1 MVVRNSYDL
10 GVFNGDIGTVSRID
24 TKSGHVD
31 VDVTGSSRIHFP
43 LKDAPDYLR
52 LAYAV
57 TVHKMQGQELDVIVL
72 PWVPGFSH
80 QLQRNLL
87 YTAITRAK
95 RKAILVGSP
104 ESMGVAVSNTRTDIR
119 NTLFLDR
126 LAAARG
132 ASIVVVA

>member
-1 MVVRNSYDL
+1 MASM
-10 GVFNGDIGTVSRID
+10 D
-24 TKSGHVD
+24 TLTELQIERDAFLASTREQHAQL
-31 VDVTGSSRIHFP
+31 FP

-57 TVHKMQGQELDVIVL
+57 TVHKMQGQEADVIVL